1 MLETLLVIQVLGL
14 PIALYFDAKQWE
26 RNAGKS
32 RIFKIYSLLLAI
44 VVLITV
50 CTK

>member
-1 MLETLLVIQVLGL
+1 MFIVLLVIGL
-14 PIALYFDAKQWE
+14 PIALYFDAKQWK